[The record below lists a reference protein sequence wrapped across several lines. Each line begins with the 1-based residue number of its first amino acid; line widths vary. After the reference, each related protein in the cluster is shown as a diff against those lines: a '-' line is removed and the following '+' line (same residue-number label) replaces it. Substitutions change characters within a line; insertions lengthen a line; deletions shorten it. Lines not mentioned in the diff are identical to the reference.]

1 MKKWKLRAWLHAI
14 WIILFVFFQICSYFF
29 NRQISK
35 KSLLQNQSHAMLKY
49 SFSTALIICA
59 GPAWLKVVKPI
70 EQEPLLHLLLLAA
83 FMNNLM
89 FFRPFL
95 AIAAIATIG
104 WIISQLIA

>member
-1 MKKWKLRAWLHAI
+1 
-14 WIILFVFFQICSYFF
+14 
-29 NRQISK
+29 
-35 KSLLQNQSHAMLKY
+35 MLKY